1 MCTDATPASPPPS
14 LYPLFVF
21 PEKKRFEDAE
31 KPLVVCLTNP
41 MHHTNS
47 TAISDWSLRRPG
59 TRLHMFSR
67 YSTKYW
73 EQLTLISEGLPNP
86 PAASSG
92 GGAGGAAGHQ
102 IVAPL
107 VSKHFDFL
115 ASLCTMGKMP
125 VDPARFKHAMLRVY
139 PLLGSAPVGPAT
151 VANLQAYAGKL
162 PVVRFGSTET
172 CLQVVGTPPHLSED
186 LRLNTFKRGW
196 TNSWKGQLQKGYYI
210 GRPHPPYTQVK
221 VVKSIE
227 PKHAEYM
234 AECAEGEPG

>member
-1 MCTDATPASPPPS
+1 MMVNWCAFKDLGTDATRIVIFTSGTTGMPKGVRLPYSSYACNRASFEQF
-14 LYPLFVF
+14 LG
-21 PEKKRFEDAE
+21 FEDGE
-31 KPLVVCLTNP
+31 KPLVVSLTNP

-73 EQLTLISEGLPNP
+73 EQITLISEGLP
-86 PAASSG
+86 
-92 GGAGGAAGHQ
+92 AGSRHQ

-115 ASLCTMGKMP
+115 ASLCTTGKLP
-125 VDPARFKHAMLRVY
+125 VDPARFKAAMVRVY

-151 VANLQAYAGKL
+151 VANLQTHAGKL

-172 CLQVVGTPPHLSED
+172 CLQVVGTPPHLSEEA
-186 LRLNTFKRGW
+186 RSVSVSVN
-196 TNSWKGQLQKGYYI
+196 
-210 GRPHPPYTQVK
+210 
-221 VVKSIE
+221 
-227 PKHAEYM
+227 
-234 AECAEGEPG
+234 